1 MEKDK
6 KTNPLQTRKD
16 REFRQFSNFQ
26 LRAEPT
32 ADNGTTELY
41 IEGVA
46 ATFNSPTVLFE
57 YDGIEYK
64 EQIDRMAFEGADMS
78 DVIFNYNHSGKVMAR
93 TRNKTLQIWV
103 ENDGLHIRA
112 RLDGTA
118 EGRAL
123 YEEVKGGYID
133 RMSFAFTIKE
143 SSYNLDEHMR
153 TVLKVK
159 KLYDVSAV
167 DIPAYDTTSL
177 SARSSFEEELEKE
190 HKAAAA
196 AELRKR
202 VLQTQVK
209 LTNSIYG
216 GKENE

>member
-1 MEKDK
+1 MS
-6 KTNPLQTRKD
+6 KTQIPTRKD
-16 REFRQFSNFQ
+16 REFRQFCTFE
-26 LRAEPT
+26 LRAEQKE
-32 ADNGTTELY
+32 AENTELY

-57 YDGIEYK
+57 YDGVEYK
-64 EQIDRMAFEGADMS
+64 EQIDRLAFDDADMS

-93 TRNKTLQIWV
+93 TRNKTLELWI

-123 YEEVKGGYID
+123 YEEVQGGYID

-143 SSYNLDEHMR
+143 SSYNAEEHLR
-153 TVLKVK
+153 TVRKVK
-159 KLYDVSAV
+159 KVYDVSAV

-177 SARSSFEEELEKE
+177 SARSSFEAELEKE
-190 HKAAAA
+190 HKAAVA

-202 VLQTQVK
+202 ILQTQVQTTLK
-209 LTNSIYG
+209 HFG
-216 GKENE
+216 G

>member
-1 MEKDK
+1 MDKDK
-6 KTNPLQTRKD
+6 KTNPMQTRKD
-16 REFRQFSNFQ
+16 REFRQFTSFH
-26 LRAEPT
+26 LRAAEPVEE
-32 ADNGTTELY
+32 NGSKELY

-64 EQIDRMAFEGADMS
+64 EQIDKSAFDGADMS
-78 DVIFNYNHSGKVMAR
+78 DVIFNYNHGGKVMAR
-93 TRNKTLQIWV
+93 TRNKTLQLWTD
-103 ENDGLHIRA
+103 NKGLNMRA
-112 RLDGTA
+112 RVDGTE
-118 EGRAL
+118 EGRKL
-123 YEEVKGGYID
+123 YEEVQGGYID

-143 SSYNLDEHMR
+143 SSYNLEEHMR
-153 TVLKVK
+153 TVYKVK

-216 GKENE
+216 G

>member
-1 MEKDK
+1 MEKTK
-6 KTNPLQTRKD
+6 NQPQTRKD
-16 REFRQFSNFQ
+16 REFRQFTDFK
-26 LRAEPT
+26 LRAAEAT
-32 ADNGTTELY
+32 AENGTQELY

-46 ATFNSPTVLFE
+46 ATFNAPTVLFE

-64 EQIDRMAFEGADMS
+64 EQIDRLAFDGADMS
-78 DVIFNYNHSGKVMAR
+78 DIIFNYNHSGKVMAR
-93 TRNKTLQIWV
+93 TRNKTLQVWV
-103 ENDGLHIRA
+103 ENDGLHVRA
-112 RLDGTA
+112 RLDGTE
-118 EGRAL
+118 EGKKL
-123 YEEVKGGYID
+123 YEEVNGGYID

-190 HKAAAA
+190 HKAAVA

-202 VLQTQVK
+202 VLQTRVK
-209 LTNSIYG
+209 ATTNYYG
-216 GKENE
+216 G

>member
-1 MEKDK
+1 MEKTK
-6 KTNPLQTRKD
+6 NQPQTRKD
-16 REFRQFSNFQ
+16 REFRQFTDFK
-26 LRAEPT
+26 LRAAEAT
-32 ADNGTTELY
+32 AENGTQELY

-46 ATFNSPTVLFE
+46 ATFNAPTVLFE

-64 EQIDRMAFEGADMS
+64 EQIDRLAFDGADMS
-78 DVIFNYNHSGKVMAR
+78 DIIFNYNHSGKVMAR
-93 TRNKTLQIWV
+93 TRNKTLQVWV
-103 ENDGLHIRA
+103 ENDGLHVRA
-112 RLDGTA
+112 RLDGTE
-118 EGRAL
+118 EGRKL
-123 YEEVKGGYID
+123 YEEVNGGYID

-143 SSYNLDEHMR
+143 SSYNLDEHTR

-190 HKAAAA
+190 HKAAVA

-202 VLQTQVK
+202 VLQTRVK
-209 LTNSIYG
+209 ATTNYYG
-216 GKENE
+216 G

>member
-1 MEKDK
+1 MDKDK
-6 KTNPLQTRKD
+6 KPNPMQTRKD
-16 REFRQFSNFQ
+16 REFRQFTSFH
-26 LRAEPT
+26 LRA
-32 ADNGTTELY
+32 ADPVEENGATELY

-93 TRNKTLQIWV
+93 TRNKTLQVWV

-112 RLDGTA
+112 RLDGTE
-118 EGRAL
+118 EGRKL

-209 LTNSIYG
+209 ITNSIYG
-216 GKENE
+216 G